1 MGNYKYT
8 AITTEPG
15 TSWEGWFTRG
25 VPGTPDAVGTPS
37 STYRCTVKKYK
48 KYMWVYRMSDE
59 FDIAEFC
66 IGNSTS
72 PRIHKSPRFQ
82 KTKRIDRASVRPF
95 IVATPLEW
103 ETAAARLP
111 GKALHVARALRYIS
125 GLTKTNNGI
134 KMQSK
139 VLALF
144 GVSHKAYNRCLRLLE
159 TAGLVTVERFPGQ
172 TPVVSILDG

>member
-1 MGNYKYT
+1 
-8 AITTEPG
+8 
-15 TSWEGWFTRG
+15 
-25 VPGTPDAVGTPS
+25 
-37 STYRCTVKKYK
+37 
-48 KYMWVYRMSDE
+48 MWVYRMSDE
-59 FDIAEFC
+59 FDIAEFS

-72 PRIHKSPRFQ
+72 PKIHKSPRFQ
-82 KTKRIDRASVRPF
+82 KKRIDRASVRPF
-95 IVATPLEW
+95 IVATSLEW

-125 GLTKTNNGI
+125 GLSKTSTGI

-159 TAGLVTVERFPGQ
+159 KAGLVTVERFPGQ
-172 TPVVSILDG
+172 TPLVSLVDG